1 MTLKLRDLKTEAR
14 NLARAG
20 QLIPALAL
28 QDHMLAANPLDADSR
43 RRIGDL
49 LLRLG
54 DQAGAIE
61 VLRAVALHDVH
72 SGHLL
77 PGLVGCKVL
86 ESLGQRTDEI
96 VAAMAGSFAHGSRTL
111 VKFAARQAP
120 VDLDAPI
127 EALAP
132 SAAADPAKVARRAQA
147 RALDL
152 SVFVQYPEQ
161 FLAAPFFS
169 ELPPELFPA
178 AIRMLRLL
186 RGNDGD
192 LIVRE
197 GDPGSAFYFVASGEV
212 RVFVAAAAASG
223 PPGAIE
229 RTHLLEGALFG
240 EMSLLTE
247 QPRTASVQVV
257 GEADLLEVSRASVA
271 ELTAAVPVLAE
282 RLDHFARE
290 RLLKNLLAT
299 SPLFKPFD
307 HQQQMDLIR
316 RFEGID
322 VVPGTVIIEENAVG
336 QGLFVILLGEV
347 EVVRTNDIE
356 GKEGAVAR
364 LRAGDV
370 FGEMSLLDDS
380 PTTATVRALTPATLL
395 FLGRDYFRRLVDA
408 LPALRQYFQELSRSR
423 R

>member
-14 NLARAG
+14 NLVRAG
-20 QLIPALAL
+20 QLTAALAL

-43 RRIGDL
+43 RQIADL

-54 DQAGAIE
+54 DRVAAIE
-61 VLRAVALHDVH
+61 VFRAVALHDVR
-72 SGHLL
+72 SGYLL

-86 ESLGQRTDEI
+86 ESLGQGTDEI
-96 VAAMAGSFAHGSRTL
+96 VAAMAQSFAHGSPNL

-127 EALAP
+127 VALDPA
-132 SAAADPAKVARRAQA
+132 AAADPAKVARRAQS

-152 SVFVQYPEQ
+152 SVFAHYPEQ

-169 ELPPELFPA
+169 ELPRELFPA
-178 AIRMLRLL
+178 AVRMLRLL

-192 LIVRE
+192 LVVRE

-212 RVFVAAAAASG
+212 RVFVNAAASA
-223 PPGAIE
+223 PARAIE
-229 RTHLLEGALFG
+229 LTHLLEGALFG
-240 EMSLLTE
+240 EVALLTE

-257 GEADLLEVSRASVA
+257 GQADLLEVSRAAVA
-271 ELTAAVPVLAE
+271 ELTASVPALAE
-282 RLDHFARE
+282 RLDHFTRE
-290 RLLKNLLAT
+290 RLLKNLLAS

-316 RFEGID
+316 RFEGVD
-322 VVPGTVIIEENAVG
+322 VAPGTVIIQENAVG

-347 EVVRTNDIE
+347 EVIRADDIE
-356 GKEGAVAR
+356 GQQGAVAR

-380 PTTATVRALTPATLL
+380 PTSATVRALTPATLL

-408 LPALRQYFQELSRSR
+408 LPALKQYFQELSRSR
-423 R
+423 Q

>member
-1 MTLKLRDLKTEAR
+1 MTVKLRDLKTEAR

-20 QLIPALAL
+20 QLTSALAL

-61 VLRAVALHDVH
+61 VVRAVALHDVR

-77 PGLVGCKVL
+77 PGLVGCKL
-86 ESLGQRTDEI
+86 LDSLGQATDEI
-96 VAAMAGSFAHGSRTL
+96 VAAISQRFAHGSPNL

-132 SAAADPAKVARRAQA
+132 AAAADPDKVARRARL

-169 ELPPELFPA
+169 ELPAELYPLA
-178 AIRMLRLL
+178 VQMLRLL

-192 LIVRE
+192 LVVRE

-212 RVFVAAAAASG
+212 RVFTSAAPSTPA
-223 PPGAIE
+223 GAIE
-229 RTHLLEGALFG
+229 LTRLLEGALFG
-240 EMSLLTE
+240 EVALLTE

-257 GEADLLEVSRASVA
+257 GEADLLEVSRAAVA
-271 ELTAAVPVLAE
+271 ELTRVVPALAE
-282 RLDHFARE
+282 RLDHFTRE
-290 RLLKNLLAT
+290 RLLKNLLAS

-316 RFEGID
+316 RFEGVD
-322 VVPGTVIIEENAVG
+322 VAPGTVIIRENEVG

-347 EVVRTNDIE
+347 EVVRANDIE
-356 GKEGAVAR
+356 GPEGTVAR

-380 PTTATVRALTPATLL
+380 PTSATVRALTPATIL

-408 LPALRQYFQELSRSR
+408 LPALREYFQELSRSR